1 MGPLCSS
8 SMKKQYANPK
18 ELSVPRFYT
27 HTVSIEGA
35 AKLVTIS
42 GQVSWDVC
50 GNVVGKGDMRAQS
63 EQVFRNV
70 TAALQAAGAGW
81 DDVIKMNG
89 YMVGMHAERVNAYR
103 EVRSRFLK
111 EGALPASTLVG
122 VERLVDPEL
131 LLEVE
136 VIAVTDPAPAARN
149 RGKKKKR

>member
-1 MGPLCSS
+1 
-8 SMKKQYANPK
+8 MKKQYLNPK
-18 ELSVPRFYT
+18 ELNVPRFYT
-27 HTVSIEGA
+27 HTVSVEGA

-42 GQVSWDVC
+42 GQVSWDAG

-70 TAALQAAGAGW
+70 TAALKAAGAGW
-81 DDVIKMNG
+81 GDVIKMNG
-89 YMVGMHAERVNAYR
+89 YMVGMNAERVNAYR

-122 VERLVDPEL
+122 VEALVHPDL

-136 VIAVTDPAPAARN
+136 VVAAL
-149 RGKKKKR
+149 

>member
-1 MGPLCSS
+1 
-8 SMKKQYANPK
+8 MKKQYLNPK
-18 ELSVPRFYT
+18 ELNTPRFYT
-27 HTVSIEGA
+27 HAVTADSAG
-35 AKLVTIS
+35 KLVHVS
-42 GQVSWDVC
+42 GQVSWDAS

-70 TAALQAAGAGW
+70 EAALKAGGAGW

-89 YMVGMHAERVNAYR
+89 YMVGMHAERVTAYR

-122 VERLVDPEL
+122 VERLVDPDL

-136 VIAVTDPAPAARN
+136 VVAVTGQTAARPAKKAKKA
-149 RGKKKKR
+149 KKKKR